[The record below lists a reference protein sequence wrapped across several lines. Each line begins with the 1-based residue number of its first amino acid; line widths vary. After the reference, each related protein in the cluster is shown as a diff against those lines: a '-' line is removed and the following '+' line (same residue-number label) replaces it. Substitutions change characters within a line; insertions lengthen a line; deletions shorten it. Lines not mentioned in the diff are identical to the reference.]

1 MFTLVT
7 NGFNELSLATS
18 GNYRN
23 FIENN
28 GIRVSHTFDPTSGL
42 SISHNLASV
51 SVVSESVMKS
61 DALATALNVMG
72 LEQGLDYANLNNI
85 KALFILV
92 NDNKVLSYPSKEF
105 KTLLN

>member
-1 MFTLVT
+1 MVVISEKSSFVQQ
-7 NGFNELSLATS
+7 EL
-18 GNYRN
+18 
-23 FIENN
+23 
-28 GIRVSHTFDPTSGL
+28 L
-42 SISHNLASV
+42 SEVMKALIKDDL
-51 SVVSESVMKS
+51 ESVRRLFDEGVLQNGEIFHS
-61 DALATALNVMG
+61 CLATALNVMG

>member
-1 MFTLVT
+1 
-7 NGFNELSLATS
+7 
-18 GNYRN
+18 
-23 FIENN
+23 
-28 GIRVSHTFDPTSGL
+28 
-42 SISHNLASV
+42 
-51 SVVSESVMKS
+51 MKS